1 MGEIFNLLTTKL
13 FCISFGL
20 SALPIPPMF
29 RIERPTI
36 TITADK
42 IRLAVVLALAAAG
55 FLYLAVMVGTKAA
68 QVGEDVRSTISA
80 ADDMIDEHGRGP
92 ASWDC
97 AAVPISIQCGGSEPP
112 PGE

>member
-1 MGEIFNLLTTKL
+1 MRGF
-13 FCISFGL
+13 
-20 SALPIPPMF
+20 SAVPPMF

-36 TITADK
+36 TVTADK
-42 IRLAVVLALAAAG
+42 IWLAVVLALAAAV

-68 QVGEDVRSTISA
+68 QVGEVVRSTVSA

-97 AAVPISIQCGGSEPP
+97 ADVPIAVQCGAARSRSQAGKSPIAFLKP
-112 PGE
+112 DF